1 MIGAQIMNS
10 GWSEWLRQEQSTIPL
25 TAEDI
30 ATSSMLMM
38 QLNGRFLYVKEAAS
52 VADVTAGERRI
63 LEALTRQGDTVF
75 VVVGQ
80 DTGPTRLSYRLPNL
94 ETAVAF
100 DLDSLRGL
108 IRQWFDWASKT

>member
-1 MIGAQIMNS
+1 MNS
-10 GWSEWLRQEQSTIPL
+10 GWAEWLRQVQSAVPI
-25 TAEDI
+25 TAEDLV
-30 ATSSMLMM
+30 TSSMLML
-38 QLNGRFLYVKEAAS
+38 QLNGRFLYVKEAANL
-52 VADVTAGERRI
+52 AEVTAGERRI

-80 DTGPTRLSYRLPNL
+80 DAGPTRLSYRLPNL

-108 IRQWFDWASKT
+108 IRQWFDWATKT